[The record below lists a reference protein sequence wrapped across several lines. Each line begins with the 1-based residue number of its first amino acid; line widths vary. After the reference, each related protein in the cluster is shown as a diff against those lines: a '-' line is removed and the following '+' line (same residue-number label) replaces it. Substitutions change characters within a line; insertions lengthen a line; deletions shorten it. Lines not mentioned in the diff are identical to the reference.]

1 MQFTKQFS
9 SGLRERTRISWARVA
24 SHLLMTIVS
33 AAVPA
38 AALAASNRID
48 LNWSELAPVI
58 VNHKV
63 KVVLPG
69 GTEIQGLVVAVRDD
83 ALVFNVKK
91 TSDRKGYPTGQ
102 NVIPRA
108 SLSTLQI
115 DDFRGAGGRTIGVIV
130 GALSGVTLGAEL
142 VAHTAN
148 TEAAGVSTFLGVSTA
163 SAIAGYYAGRARDHN
178 VTTIKIVPER

>member
-1 MQFTKQFS
+1 MSRHIIQLKYAS
-9 SGLRERTRISWARVA
+9 VLMCALVCSGES
-24 SHLLMTIVS
+24 
-33 AAVPA
+33 
-38 AALAASNRID
+38 ALAASNRIE
-48 LNWSELAPVI
+48 LRWGELAPVI

-69 GTEIQGLVVAVRDD
+69 GTEIQGLAVAVRDD
-83 ALVFNVKK
+83 ALVLNVKK

-130 GALSGVTLGAEL
+130 GALGGLILGGDL
-142 VAHTAN
+142 VAHTTN
-148 TEAAGVSTFLGVSTA
+148 TEAAAISSFLGISTG

-178 VTTIKIVPER
+178 VTMIKIVPEK